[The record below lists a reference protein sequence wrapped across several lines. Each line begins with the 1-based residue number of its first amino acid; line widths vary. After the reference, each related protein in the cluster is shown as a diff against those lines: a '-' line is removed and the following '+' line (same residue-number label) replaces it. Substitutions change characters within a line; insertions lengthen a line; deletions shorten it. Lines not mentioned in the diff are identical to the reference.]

1 MNRKKKFF
9 SIVAGFSIASLML
22 GAGNT
27 EAASYTVQKGDS
39 LWSISQK
46 YGTSVNDIKKANN
59 LTNTIIYPN
68 QIIEVGS
75 SSPISSSSVT
85 STSYTIKA
93 GDTLFSIS
101 RQFNV
106 TVADLMAWNN
116 LNSALIYVG
125 DTLNVSGASASIN
138 SPVSNTSTIAT
149 NIAPAANAGYD
160 VNKLVNVAKSL
171 IGTPYKWGGTTPAGF
186 DCSGFVYYVF
196 KQAGMDISRLDAVG
210 FYNRSKNVDSPQA
223 GDLVFFEGTYKSGV
237 SDVGIYLGNNQF
249 ISASDKGV
257 SIKSLDNSY
266 WKSHFN
272 SIKRLY

>member
-1 MNRKKKFF
+1 LNSKKKFF
-9 SIVAGFSIASLML
+9 SIVASFSMASFMF
-22 GAGNT
+22 GAGIT

-46 YGTSVNDIKKANN
+46 YGTSVEDIKNANN

-68 QIIEVGS
+68 QVLEVAS
-75 SSPISSSSVT
+75 ISPITSGTKT

-116 LNSALIYVG
+116 LNTGLIYAG
-125 DTLNVSGASASIN
+125 STLNVSGA
-138 SPVSNTSTIAT
+138 PVSNSSNSSPIIT
-149 NIAPAANAGYD
+149 NVAPTTYAGYD
-160 VNKLVNVAKSL
+160 VNKVISIAKGL
-171 IGTPYKWGGTTPAGF
+171 IGTPYAWGGTTPAGF
-186 DCSGFVYYVF
+186 DCSGYVSYVY
-196 KQAGMDISRLDAVG
+196 KQAGMNIGRLDAVG
-210 FYNRSKNVDSPQA
+210 FYNRSKNVNSPQA
-223 GDLVFFEGTYKSGV
+223 GDLIFFENTYKSGV

-249 ISASDKGV
+249 ISASDNGV

-272 SIKRLY
+272 SIKRVF